1 MGRLSTDTVGM
12 TEGIGVAVLV
22 GLTILVT
29 AIVGLNVLVIEDDDG
44 GGPQANFSYDYV
56 ADNELLIVTH
66 ERGDEFEAGNVEFE
80 GPSKTVTWAELASRE
95 PDSTVGPGD
104 IAQLSSGNAYSRRV
118 SARDTI
124 TIYHNASGNR
134 TQLDQWNGAN

>member
-1 MGRLSTDTVGM
+1 MGRFSTDTVGM

-22 GLTILVT
+22 GLTLLVT

-56 ADNELLIVTH
+56 EDNELLIVTH

-95 PDSTVGPGD
+95 PDAMIGPGD
-104 IAQLSSGNAYSRRV
+104 IAQLSSNNAYARRV

-124 TIYHNASGNR
+124 TIYHNTSGNR
-134 TQLDQWNGAN
+134 TQLDQWDGAN

>member
-22 GLTILVT
+22 GLTLLVT

-56 ADNELLIVTH
+56 EDNELLIVTH

-80 GPSKTVTWAELASRE
+80 GPSKTVTWAQVANRE
-95 PDSTVGPGD
+95 PDATIGPGD
-104 IAQLSSGNAYSRRV
+104 IAQLSSGNAYARRV

>member
-1 MGRLSTDTVGM
+1 MGRFSTDTVGM

-22 GLTILVT
+22 GLTLLVT

-56 ADNELLIVTH
+56 EDNELLIVTH

-80 GPSKTVTWAELASRE
+80 GPSKTVTWAQVANRE
-95 PDSTVGPGD
+95 PDAMIGPGD
-104 IAQLSSGNAYSRRV
+104 IAQLSSGNAYERRV
-118 SARDTI
+118 SPRDTI
-124 TIYHNASGNR
+124 TIYHNTSGNR
-134 TQLDQWNGAN
+134 TQLDQWDGAN

>member
-22 GLTILVT
+22 GMTLLVT

-56 ADNELLIVTH
+56 ADSGALIVTH

-80 GPSKTVTWAELASRE
+80 GPDARVTWAEVAGRE
-95 PDSTVGPGD
+95 PAAAVVPGD
-104 IAQLSSGNAYSRRV
+104 IVQLSNGSAYGQRV
-118 SARDTI
+118 RGQDTI
-124 TIYHNASGNR
+124 RIYHNASGNR
-134 TQLDQWNGAN
+134 TQLDQWDGAN